1 MGNSGTMSIREMK
14 RLNIVSLIL
23 KNLSKDLT
31 NQYRKGFNWSNIYII
46 RQLYIAYPIFA
57 SVSQKLSW
65 SHYVELLK
73 INDSLEKPFYLK
85 ECDKENWGVRELK
98 RQMGSSMLFQRLT
111 LSKNKEKVIKLAKEG
126 QII

>member
-1 MGNSGTMSIREMK
+1 MGNSGTMNIREMK

-31 NQYRKGFNWSNIYII
+31 NQYRKGFNWSNIYIM

-73 INDSLEKPFYLK
+73 INDSLEKPFYPK

-98 RQMGSSMLFQRLT
+98 RQMGSSTLFQRLT
-111 LSKNKEKVIKLAKEG
+111 LSKNKEEVIKLAKEG